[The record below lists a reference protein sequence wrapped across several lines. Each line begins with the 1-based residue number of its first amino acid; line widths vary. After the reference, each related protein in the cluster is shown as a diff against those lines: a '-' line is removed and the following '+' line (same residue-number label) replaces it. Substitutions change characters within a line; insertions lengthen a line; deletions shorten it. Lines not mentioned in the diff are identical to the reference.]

1 MSAQPSVLPAAN
13 KKPMGKSN
21 PASAVQSR
29 KPKRDGRR
37 DETLVKNRR
46 DATDKVDATFP
57 SMHKKEIAIIG
68 IGCRFPGGIN
78 NAESFW
84 KLLTE
89 GREAV
94 CEVPP
99 DRWNVERFY
108 DPEPGLVG
116 KTVAKRGGFVEGI
129 DQFDPQ
135 FFGISPREA
144 PYIDP
149 QQRLLLETAWEAIED
164 AGMVLDLDK
173 GTDVGVFVG
182 ISHNDYQGLQHT
194 PTDRAGISAHTP
206 TGSAHSIA
214 ANRISYCLNL
224 SGPSIAMD
232 TACSSALT
240 AVHVACE
247 HILAGRCKTAMA
259 GGVTVMITP
268 DGFIGFS
275 QAGMLSPEGKCKAF
289 DASANGFVRGE
300 GAGMVLMKRLSDAIA
315 DGDRIH
321 AVILGSAVNQDGH
334 TNGISLPS
342 PEAQAR
348 LVRDACADAG
358 VKPSQIGYVEAH
370 GTGTAVGDPIEA
382 HALGEA
388 LCADRAADA
397 PLVIGSVKTNLGHL
411 ETASGIAGLIKAV
424 LLLKHGEIPASLHF
438 DTPNPNI
445 DFAALKLRVPVA
457 SEPFPVTSGERLA
470 GVNSFGFGGA
480 NAHVIL
486 TEAPPRPQSA
496 TPISDTLRS
505 WPLLLSARSEEA
517 LRVAATQLSAW
528 LEEHSKRNGSS
539 PLLPDL
545 TYMLGA
551 RRNHHS
557 HRLTLTANSMAEM
570 VQELNAF
577 STGEAG
583 PKLRTAFTPRREVA
597 TRVVFVMSGQGPQWW
612 GMGRELMRHEPVFRK
627 TMEACEKA
635 MRPWA
640 KFSLLEELARPEAT
654 SKMQKTEVSQPAIFA
669 MQMALAELWKS
680 WGVQPSA
687 VVGHS
692 VGEIAAACV
701 AGILTLDQAAKIIVF
716 RGRFMDECAPSGG
729 TMLAVGMSAE
739 EAQAVIARHDRT
751 VSIAAFNG
759 PRSLT
764 LSGLKTSL
772 EAIAAELESKEIFAR
787 FLQVSHPF
795 HHAMMQ
801 PAADALKAKLGGL
814 TPQAET
820 IPFFSTVTGQR
831 LDGASCDADHWS
843 RGVRQPV
850 EFASA
855 ISAVSEFGA
864 DAWLEIGAHP
874 ALVRS
879 IQECLAEHGTKAPIL
894 ASARREREHESL
906 IETAMDLHM
915 AGVVLDFAAMTP
927 SRRLLDLPAYSW
939 DKTRCWHEAAEMRE
953 GRLAPGGRGLLDIRL
968 PRAVPTWITRLDGRH
983 MAFLKDHRVENL
995 IIFPAAGFVEMVL
1008 EAGTQLFE
1016 GKPFVVEDFEIRKPL
1031 ILPDPPSGL
1040 LLELTYDP
1048 NERTFSIQSRFESG
1062 ASWSVHVV
1070 GSMRGER
1077 TESSFAASA
1086 WETTP
1091 APGLEAVALD
1101 AFYAHMADMG
1111 LRYGEEFRPI
1121 RELSAGAGNSAG
1133 RVSLSETIAHRAGEY
1148 PLHPVLFDG
1157 ALQIFSAGAATVEGR
1172 TAGLRLPVRFAR
1184 ILFLKSPGASSL
1196 VRAGVKQAND
1206 EFVEGGMDLFDDA
1219 GRPCVRIDGFRAIS
1233 VEGARRTGK
1242 TGKGRD
1248 LTYHIA
1254 WEKTASVAM
1263 PAKPTP
1269 VPLSRLHEVAQH
1281 ALDEVID
1288 MRGRD
1293 NLDAASADGDELTAA
1308 QVANGLREMG
1318 ACSSADGKFT
1328 AESLSVS
1335 EAMRPSFVQLLDN
1348 LAVQKLVIKDGDGY
1362 RTTPAFTEAAD
1373 AMSSLHRASVG
1384 NNPGHLPE
1392 ALLSGATCAD
1402 LGPILRGEKEA
1413 VQVLFTSGGAE
1424 LLDQFYGDGLITSP
1438 YLAALARAVQE
1449 VASGLPEGRGLRILE
1464 IGAGTGGLASQLLPF
1479 LERGLHSY
1487 VFSDVSPAFFPAAR
1501 QKLAAFP
1508 EVECKTLDLEKSGT
1522 AQEFEAGSFDIILGT
1537 NVVHAVSD
1545 VRAALRNIHE
1555 LLAPGGS
1562 LMFVDVATPHLWLNA
1577 VFGLTSRWWRFTDRD
1592 LRPKHPLLERSQ
1604 WETVLRESG
1613 FSETASLS
1621 GLVRSHGG
1629 ESLIGLMAR
1638 KPSSDPQPIVTAA
1651 LEAPLE
1657 KSWLVFADETGL
1669 GEQLVTQLRG
1679 AGVRCR
1685 VAHRGDSFAKNGTDA
1700 FTLRAEAPEDWKQL
1714 IETCADETPERF
1726 VMLWSLDEREPSS
1739 AKDAAMLGTDGLFH
1753 LAQALE
1759 AASPAAKLRI
1769 DLITRGAQAVGR
1781 NNAVAVAQGAVI
1793 GLMRVVANEHPS
1805 FTCRGIDLPPTA
1817 SAADAML
1824 LWNELQQRDAE
1835 REIAFRGEARYV
1847 RRINRGLQ
1855 SREQLLDSAVPLR
1868 LESRERGLLDALRL
1882 VPFALPQ
1889 CGAGE
1894 VAIEVRAAGMNFRDV
1909 LKALALYP
1917 AETADAR
1924 IFGDEVAGV
1933 VKAVGAGVTHV
1944 KVGDRVF
1951 GLAVFGL
1958 ATHSMAR
1965 AGDVRM
1971 MPEGLSFEEA
1981 ATLPVV
1987 FMTSWHALKTVAN
2000 LQAGERVLVHAG
2012 AGGVGMAAIQ
2022 IAHHLGAEVIASAGS
2037 PAKRALLEV
2046 LGAKHVIDSR
2056 RGDFAEA
2063 VMEITNGK
2071 GVDVVLNTLAAEA
2084 IPMGLSCLAQFGR
2097 FIEIGKRDIY
2107 MNSRIPLWPLRK
2119 NASFHVVAMDAI
2131 FSGDEERTRALL
2143 EKIAVLVEQDALH
2156 PLPYRSFPA
2165 CRIDVAFRLMAQG
2178 KHTGKVI
2185 VSFPEPFVARRGEPL
2200 APAFEVKADGAYL
2213 ITGAFGGFG
2222 KVLAEWL
2229 ADLGARHLVL
2239 SSRSGATTPEADAFL
2254 AKLRAR
2260 GVDVQ
2265 VERADAGSAE
2275 DVKRLLAKISSAGHP
2290 LKGVF
2295 HLAMVIDDAPLAML
2309 TRERMRTVLAPKAH
2323 GAWLLHEGTRSLAL
2337 DCFVMFSSVS
2347 SIFGNPAQGNYAAAN
2362 AFLDSLAHH
2371 RHAIGLPALVINWG
2385 ALGGEGYVAR
2395 NERVAE
2401 YLARQGTTALTPGE
2415 VVFLLE
2421 SFLNAGTTQAMSLRV
2436 DWSKWRSSF
2445 RGSQESPLL
2454 ERIFAAGVEGPE
2466 TGGAKSDWRVKI
2478 EAAAPA
2484 DRTDVI
2490 GQAVRDV
2497 VGSVLRVKPE
2507 GLRYDQPLTDL
2518 GLDSLM
2524 AVEIENSIESS
2535 IGVALPP
2542 ASLMR
2547 ARTIGQIA
2555 ALIAEHMGAAAG
2567 KSPAS
2572 SAPAAENAAVAEV
2585 DLEALSDEEIH
2596 QLLGEDAPPAAT
2608 KSSLKSEV

>member
-1 MSAQPSVLPAAN
+1 MAKFNTANDAQRRNPLLDRRDGILPKNGREAKSAKTPPAA
-13 KKPMGKSN
+13 
-21 PASAVQSR
+21 
-29 KPKRDGRR
+29 
-37 DETLVKNRR
+37 
-46 DATDKVDATFP
+46 
-57 SMHKKEIAIIG
+57 KEGIAIIG
-68 IGCRFPGGIN
+68 IGCRFPGGVN
-78 NAESFW
+78 DTESFW
-84 KLLTE
+84 KLLVD
-89 GREAV
+89 GRDAV
-94 CEVPP
+94 CDVPA

-108 DPEPGLVG
+108 DAEPGLAG
-116 KTVAKRGGFVEGI
+116 KSVAKRGGFVEGI

-164 AGMVLDLDK
+164 AGMVLDFEK
-173 GTDVGVFVG
+173 GTDIGVFVG
-182 ISHNDYQGLQHT
+182 ISHNDYQGIQHSS
-194 PTDRAGISAHTP
+194 TDRAGISAHTP

-224 SGPSIAMD
+224 TGPSMAMD

-247 HILAGRCKTAMA
+247 HILAGRCKAAMA

-300 GAGMVLMKRLSDAIA
+300 GAGMVLLKRLSDAIA
-315 DGDRIH
+315 DGDPIH

-348 LVRDACADAG
+348 LVRAACVDAG
-358 VKPSQIGYVEAH
+358 IAPSQVGYVEAH

-382 HALGEA
+382 HALAEA

-411 ETASGIAGLIKAV
+411 ETASGVAGLVKAV
-424 LLLKHGEIPASLHF
+424 LMLKHGHLPASLHF
-438 DTPNPNI
+438 ETPNPHI
-445 DFAALKLRVPVA
+445 DFAALKLRVPVENE
-457 SEPFPVTSGERLA
+457 SFPHTAGNRVA

-480 NAHVIL
+480 NAHVVL
-486 TEAPPRPQSA
+486 TEAPPHAQSHDQDA
-496 TPISDTLRS
+496 AGGDRA
-505 WPLLLSARSEEA
+505 WPLMLSARSEEA
-517 LRVAATQLSAW
+517 LRAAAWRLSVW
-528 LEEHSKRNGSS
+528 LDDHSKLNGSS
-539 PLLPDL
+539 PMLPDI
-545 TYMLGA
+545 TYMLGV

-557 HRLTLTANSMAEM
+557 HRLTITSPLMAEM
-570 VQELNAF
+570 VQELSAF
-577 STGEAG
+577 STGQAG
-583 PKLRTAFTPRREVA
+583 PKLRTAFTPRREQA

-612 GMGRELMRHEPVFRK
+612 GMGRELMQHEPVFRRM
-627 TMEACEKA
+627 MEACDEA
-635 MRPWA
+635 LRPWA
-640 KFSLLEELARPEAT
+640 KSSLLDELARTEAD
-654 SKMQKTEVSQPAIFA
+654 SQLQRTEISQPAIFA

-680 WGVQPSA
+680 WGIVPAA

-701 AGILTLDQAAKIIVF
+701 AGILTLEQAAKIIVH
-716 RGRFMDECAPSGG
+716 RGRFMDECAVAGG
-729 TMLAVGMSAE
+729 TMLAVGMSAD
-739 EAQAVIARHDRT
+739 EARAVIARHDRT

-764 LSGLKTSL
+764 LSGLKASL
-772 EAIAAELESKEIFAR
+772 EVIAAELESQGIFAR
-787 FLQVSHPF
+787 FLQVSHAF

-801 PAADALKAKLGGL
+801 PAADALNVALNGL
-814 TPQAET
+814 SPRAET

-831 LDGASCDADHWS
+831 LAGAACDASHWS
-843 RGVRQPV
+843 GGVRQPV

-855 ISAVSEFGA
+855 ISALSEFGA
-864 DAWLEIGAHP
+864 DVWLEIGAHP

-879 IQECLAEHGTKAPIL
+879 MQECLEGKPVIL

-906 IETAMDLHM
+906 LETAMDLHL
-915 AGVVLDFAAMTP
+915 AGVVLDFAAITP
-927 SRRLLDLPAYSW
+927 SRRHLALPAYSW
-939 DKTRCWHEAAEMRE
+939 DKARWWNESSEIRE
-953 GRLAPGGRGLLDIRL
+953 GRLGAGGRGLLDIRL
-968 PRAVPTWITRLDGRH
+968 ARATPTWITRLDGRH

-995 IIFPAAGFVEMVL
+995 IVFPAAGFVEMVL
-1008 EAGTQLFE
+1008 EAGVQLFE
-1016 GKPFVVEDFEIRKPL
+1016 GRPFVVEDFEIRKPL
-1031 ILPDPPSGL
+1031 ILPGPPSGL
-1040 LLELTYDP
+1040 LLELTYDLA
-1048 NERTFSIQSRFESG
+1048 ERTFSIQSRFENG

-1070 GSMRGER
+1070 GAMRGER
-1077 TESSFAASA
+1077 TESSFAATT
-1086 WETTP
+1086 WE
-1091 APGLEAVALD
+1091 APGLESVGLD
-1101 AFYAHMADMG
+1101 TFYGHMSDLG

-1121 RELSAGAGNSAG
+1121 RELSAGAGKSAG
-1133 RVSLSETIAHRAGEY
+1133 RVSLGDAIAHRAGEY

-1157 ALQIFSAGAATVEGR
+1157 ALQIFSAGAATVECR

-1184 ILFLKSPGASSL
+1184 ILFLRSPGASSL

-1206 EFVEGGMDLFDDA
+1206 EFVEGGIDLYDET

-1233 VEGARRTGK
+1233 VEGARRSGR

-1248 LTYHIA
+1248 LIYHLA
-1254 WEKTASVAM
+1254 WEKT
-1263 PAKPTP
+1263 PAAQPAPQAP
-1269 VPLSRLHEVAQH
+1269 VPLARLQDVAQS
-1281 ALDEVID
+1281 ALDEVLD

-1293 NLDAASADGDELTAA
+1293 SLDAASAAGDELTAA
-1308 QVANGLREMG
+1308 QVAHGLREMG
-1318 ACSSADGKFT
+1318 AGSSADGRFT
-1328 AESLSVS
+1328 ANSLSV
-1335 EAMRPSFVQLLDN
+1335 ADLMQPSFAQLADN
-1348 LAVQKLVIKDGDGY
+1348 LVQQKLLTKDGDGY
-1362 RTTPAFTEAAD
+1362 RPTPAFAASAD
-1373 AMSSLHRASVG
+1373 SAAGLLRASLG
-1384 NNPGHLPE
+1384 KYPGHLPE
-1392 ALLSGATCAD
+1392 ALICGATCAE
-1402 LGPILRGEKEA
+1402 LGPILRGEKDA

-1424 LLDQFYGDGLITSP
+1424 LLDQFYGDGLVTSP
-1438 YLAALARAVQE
+1438 WLAAIGRAVEE
-1449 VASGLPEGRGLRILE
+1449 VARQLPEGRGLRILE
-1464 IGAGTGGLASQLLPF
+1464 VGAGTGGLASQVLP
-1479 LERGLHSY
+1479 LIERGLHSY
-1487 VFSDVSPAFFPAAR
+1487 VFSDVSAAFFPSAR

-1508 EVECKTLDLEKSGT
+1508 EVEFKTFDLEKPG
-1522 AQEFEAGSFDIILGT
+1522 AEQEFEPGSFDIILGT
-1537 NVVHAVSD
+1537 NVIHAVSD
-1545 VRAALRNIHE
+1545 VRVALRNIND

-1562 LMFVDVATPHLWLNA
+1562 LLFVDVATPHLWLNA
-1577 VFGLTSRWWRFTDRD
+1577 VFGLTSGWWRFTDRE

-1604 WETVLRESG
+1604 WQTVLRESG
-1613 FSETASLS
+1613 FCETASLS
-1621 GLVRSHGG
+1621 GLIRSKGG

-1638 KPSSDPQPIVTAA
+1638 KAWSEPATTAPPA
-1651 LEAPLE
+1651 METALE
-1657 KSWLVFADETGL
+1657 KSWLVFADASGL
-1669 GEQLVTQLRG
+1669 GDQLAAQLRTS
-1679 AGVRCR
+1679 GVRCR
-1685 VAHRGDSFAKNGTDA
+1685 VAHRGSTFALEENDA
-1700 FTLRAEAPEDWKQL
+1700 FTLRAEVPEDWKQL
-1714 IETCADETPERF
+1714 LDTCADEAPERF
-1726 VMLWSLDEREPSS
+1726 VFLWSLDES
-1739 AKDAAMLGTDGLFH
+1739 APGSGKDAAMLGTDGLFH
-1753 LAQALE
+1753 LTQALE
-1759 AASPAAKLRI
+1759 ISSPAAKLRV
-1769 DLITRGAQAVGR
+1769 DVVTRGAQAVGR
-1781 NNAVAVAQGAVI
+1781 GNAVALEQASAI
-1793 GLMRVVANEHPS
+1793 GLMRVIANEHPN

-1817 SAADAML
+1817 STADDTL
-1824 LWNELQQRDAE
+1824 LWSELQQRDAE
-1835 REIAFRGEARYV
+1835 REVAFRGEARYV
-1847 RRINRGLQ
+1847 RRIVRGLEP
-1855 SREQLLDSAVPLR
+1855 REQVLAREVPLR

-1882 VPFALPQ
+1882 VPFALPV

-1894 VAIEVRAAGMNFRDV
+1894 VVIEVRAAGMNFRDV

-1933 VKAVGAGVTHV
+1933 VQAVGSGVTHV
-1944 KVGDRVF
+1944 VPGDRVF

-1965 AGDVRM
+1965 AGDVRVI
-1971 MPEGLSFEEA
+1971 PDGLSFEEA

-2037 PAKRALLEV
+2037 PAKRALLAT
-2046 LGAKHVIDSR
+2046 LGVKHVIDSR
-2056 RGDFAEA
+2056 RADFAES
-2063 VMEITNGK
+2063 VMELTDGK
-2071 GVDVVLNTLAAEA
+2071 GVDVVLNALAAEA

-2107 MNSRIPLWPLRK
+2107 QNSRIPLWPLRK

-2131 FSGDEERTRALL
+2131 FSGDEERTRKLL
-2143 EKIAVLVEQDALH
+2143 EKIAGLVARRALQ
-2156 PLPYRSFPA
+2156 PLPFRSFPA
-2165 CRIDVAFRLMAQG
+2165 CRIDAAFRLMAQG

-2200 APAFEVKADGAYL
+2200 VPAFAVKPDGAYL

-2229 ADLGARHLVL
+2229 ADCGAKHLVL
-2239 SSRSGATTPEADAFL
+2239 TSRSGPATPEAEAFL
-2254 AKLRAR
+2254 TKLRAR

-2265 VERADAGSAE
+2265 VVLADAGSPE
-2275 DVKRLLAKISSAGHP
+2275 DVKRLLAEISSAGHP

-2295 HLAMVIDDAPLAML
+2295 HLAMVIDDAPLASL
-2309 TRERMRTVLAPKAH
+2309 TRERMRAVLAPKAH
-2323 GAWLLHEGTRSLAL
+2323 GAWLLHEGTRSMAL

-2347 SIFGNPAQGNYAAAN
+2347 SIFGNPAQANYATAN

-2371 RHAIGLPALVINWG
+2371 RWALGLPALVINWG

-2401 YLARQGTTALTPGE
+2401 YLARQGTTPLSPGE
-2415 VVFLLE
+2415 VLVLLE
-2421 SFLNAGTTQAMSLRV
+2421 SFLNAGVTQAMALRV
-2436 DWSKWRSSF
+2436 DWAKWRQSF

-2466 TGGAKSDWRVKI
+2466 TNGARSNWRLKI
-2478 EAAAPA
+2478 ETCAPDERA
-2484 DRTDVI
+2484 DII

-2497 VGSVLRVKPE
+2497 VGAVLRVKPE
-2507 GLRYDQPLTDL
+2507 GLRADQPLTDL

-2524 AVEIENSIESS
+2524 AVEIENSLESA

-2547 ARTIGQIA
+2547 ARTIGQIVT
-2555 ALIAEHMGAAAG
+2555 LLMEHMGG
-2567 KSPAS
+2567 EPAS
-2572 SAPAAENAAVAEV
+2572 TKAPAEAPAATDAVDV
-2585 DLEALSDEEIH
+2585 DALSDDEIER
-2596 QLLGEDAPPAAT
+2596 LLGDEAAPASKELALET
-2608 KSSLKSEV
+2608 RA